1 MEDRIILEK
10 FVKDDAELLK
20 LENYASKFNVF
31 KALNLVRAEV
41 KHSTMLAWLLNPK
54 ETHGQND
61 YFLKLFLE
69 KIIEFKDDKKEITLS
84 ILDIRL
90 EDFCNTNVKTEHST
104 KGNAPTTA
112 NDDNNR
118 IDVFIKNKER
128 NLVCIIENK
137 VDSSEGDNQL
147 KKYYEYINNNHNSV
161 NQIFIYLTPGEDEPS
176 DERYIAVGY
185 KTIAQII
192 EKFLQAK
199 QSVLSPN
206 IVSFIEDYMQ
216 IIEKEITMSD
226 TIFKQCCK
234 NILSKHSHAIKIIK
248 SKKRNHDVLI
258 EKICKHYEASI
269 NILTQNET
277 IFQEEI
283 MNILK
288 EVISN
293 EKVDDQKIYRLDFC
307 SLGYIRFIPY
317 EMDFNCFTGNSKWA
331 SKKTNMNMLFE
342 IKNSLDYKISLDLVV
357 ASTNAD
363 FLEKIFG
370 LNKLKTSS
378 KSSFPAI
385 FSVDL
390 IPKNEYQVFKTK
402 SPEDKKEI
410 LSRRIKEI
418 RNQINEMVEK
428 IIKLA
433 TDEGWDTT
441 KINKR

>member
-69 KIIEFKDDKKEITLS
+69 KIIELKDDKKEITLS

-216 IIEKEITMSD
+216 IIEK
-226 TIFKQCCK
+226 
-234 NILSKHSHAIKIIK
+234 NP
-248 SKKRNHDVLI
+248 
-258 EKICKHYEASI
+258 
-269 NILTQNET
+269 
-277 IFQEEI
+277 
-283 MNILK
+283 
-288 EVISN
+288 SN
-293 EKVDDQKIYRLDFC
+293 C
-307 SLGYIRFIPY
+307 SAF
-317 EMDFNCFTGNSKWA
+317 
-331 SKKTNMNMLFE
+331 
-342 IKNSLDYKISLDLVV
+342 VV
-357 ASTNAD
+357 
-363 FLEKIFG
+363 
-370 LNKLKTSS
+370 
-378 KSSFPAI
+378 
-385 FSVDL
+385 
-390 IPKNEYQVFKTK
+390 
-402 SPEDKKEI
+402 
-410 LSRRIKEI
+410 
-418 RNQINEMVEK
+418 
-428 IIKLA
+428 
-433 TDEGWDTT
+433 
-441 KINKR
+441 